1 MRKVRDAILLVFI
14 PLILLCAIA
23 YLIPAVRSRVDWRV
37 EQVRLQVRYALFPP
51 EEAVFTPQ
59 DQDQVA
65 AIVQATLQALTPSPT
80 VTPTVTPTWTPGPT
94 QPPTITPTPT
104 LSPTPIPNVLRLTG
118 VRYVDQHGKYNY
130 CAPANL
136 SMALNY
142 WGWQG
147 KRDELGEVVKP
158 FERDLNVMPY
168 ELVDYVNQNTAYRA
182 VWRAGGNPDLVKKM
196 VAAGFPMLLER
207 GAYMRDLSGKVSWMG
222 HYQVVTG
229 YDDTQGRFITQ
240 DSFYR
245 ADFPVSYEE
254 MLSGWRA
261 FNYVFLVVYPPEREA
276 EVNALLG
283 DYWDEEKAT
292 RIALKTA
299 EQEMQSLTGVDRYFA
314 TYNRGTS
321 LVNLQ
326 DYAGAGYSYDSAF
339 ALYEDLE
346 TNQRPWRML
355 WYQTGPYFAYY
366 YSGRYQDLID
376 LASLTIKN
384 ANNPFLEET
393 YYWRGMGYL
402 MVGRQDDAAADF
414 YSALEYH
421 PNFGPAT
428 AQLQYLGLI
437 P

>member
-1 MRKVRDAILLVFI
+1 MRKVWNAILLVII

-37 EQVRLQVRYALFPP
+37 EQVRSQVRYALFPP

-59 DQDQVA
+59 DQVA
-65 AIVQATLQALTPSPT
+65 AIVQATLQALTPAAT
-80 VTPTVTPTWTPGPT
+80 ATPTITPTWTPGPT
-94 QPPTITPTPT
+94 QPPTLTPTPT
-104 LSPTPIPNVLRLTG
+104 LSPTPLPAVAKIKG
-118 VRYVDQHGKYNY
+118 VPYIDQHGKYNY

-136 SMALNY
+136 AMALSY
-142 WGWQG
+142 WGWTG
-147 KRDELGEVVKP
+147 KRDDLGVSVKP

-168 ELVDYVNQNTAYRA
+168 ELVDYVTENTGYRA
-182 VWRAGGNPDLVKKM
+182 IWRPGGNMALLKKM
-196 VAAGFPMLLER
+196 VAAGFPVMVER
-207 GAYMRDLSGKVSWMG
+207 GAYMKDLTGKVSWMG

-229 YDDTQGRFITQ
+229 YDDTQGRLLAQ

-254 MLSGWRA
+254 MQTGWRA
-261 FNYVFLVVYPPEREA
+261 FNNVFLVVYPPEREA
-276 EVNALLG
+276 EVSALLG
-283 DYWDEEKAT
+283 DYWNEEQAN

-299 EQEMQSLTGVDRYFA
+299 EQEMQSLTGVDQYFA

-321 LVNLQ
+321 LVNLL
-326 DYAGAGYSYDSAF
+326 DYAGASAAYDAAF
-339 ALYEDLE
+339 GLYESLAS
-346 TNQRPWRML
+346 NQRPWRML

-376 LASLTIKN
+376 LTSLTLKN

-393 YYWRGMGYL
+393 YYWRGLGYL
-402 MVGRQDDAAADF
+402 MVGRQDDAVADF

-421 PNFGPAT
+421 PNFEPPT
-428 AQLQYLGLI
+428 AQLRSLGLI
-437 P
+437 Q

>member
-65 AIVQATLQALTPSPT
+65 AIVQSTLQALTPSPT
-80 VTPTVTPTWTPGPT
+80 ATPTITPTWTPGPT
-94 QPPTITPTPT
+94 QPPTVTPTPT
-104 LSPTPIPNVLRLTG
+104 LSPTPIPNAVKLTG
-118 VRYVDQHGKYNY
+118 VRYIDQHGKYNY
-130 CAPANL
+130 CAPANMA
-136 SMALNY
+136 MALNY

-147 KRDELGEVVKP
+147 TRDELGQSVKP

-168 ELVDYVNQNTAYRA
+168 ELVDYVNQNTMYKAI
-182 VWRAGGNPDLVKKM
+182 WRAGGTPDLVKKM

-229 YDDTQGRFITQ
+229 YDDTRGRFITQ
-240 DSFYR
+240 DSFYN

-254 MLSGWRA
+254 MQAGWRS
-261 FNYVFLVVYPPEREA
+261 FNYVFLVVYPPDREA
-276 EVNALLG
+276 EVSALLG

-299 EQEMQSLTGVDRYFA
+299 EQEMQTLTGVDRYFA

-326 DYAGAGYSYDSAF
+326 DYAGAASTYDSAF
-339 ALYEDLE
+339 GLYEDLQ
-346 TNQRPWRML
+346 TNQRPWRMV

-393 YYWRGMGYL
+393 YYWRGLGYL
-402 MVGRQDDAAADF
+402 MVGKQDDAVADF
-414 YSALEYH
+414 YTALEYH

-428 AQLQYLGLI
+428 AQLQYLGLV

>member
-1 MRKVRDAILLVFI
+1 MRKVRETILLVFI

-37 EQVRLQVRYALFPP
+37 EQVRSQVRYALFPP

-59 DQDQVA
+59 DQVA
-65 AIVQATLQALTPSPT
+65 AIVQATMQAYTSAPTLTPT
-80 VTPTVTPTWTPGPT
+80 ITPTWTPGPT
-94 QPPTITPTPT
+94 QPPTQTPTPT
-104 LSPTPIPNVLRLTG
+104 VSPTPLPGAARLTG
-118 VRYVDQHGKYNY
+118 VKYVDQHGKYNY

-136 SMALNY
+136 SMALNF
-142 WGWQG
+142 WGWTG
-147 KRDELGEVVKP
+147 TRDELGATVKP

-168 ELVDYVNQNTAYRA
+168 ELVDYVNENTTYRA
-182 VWRAGGNPDLVKKM
+182 IWRAGGTLPLLKKM
-196 VAAGFPMLLER
+196 VAAGFPVLVER
-207 GAYMRDLSGKVSWMG
+207 GAYMKDLTGKVSWMG

-229 YDDTQGRFITQ
+229 YDDAQGRLITQ

-254 MLSGWRA
+254 MQTGWRA

-276 EVNALLG
+276 EVSALLAE
-283 DYWDEEKAT
+283 YWDQEKAT
-292 RIALKTA
+292 RIALETA
-299 EQEMQSLTGVDRYFA
+299 EREMQTLSGADLYFA
-314 TYNRGTS
+314 YFNRGTS

-326 DYAGAGYSYDSAF
+326 DYTGAAGTYDQAF
-339 ALYEDLE
+339 RLYEGLAA
-346 TNQRPWRML
+346 NQRPWRML

-366 YSGRYQDLID
+366 YAGRYQDLID

-393 YYWRGMGYL
+393 YYWRGLGYI
-402 MVGRQDDAAADF
+402 MVGRQADAVADF
-414 YSALEYH
+414 RSALEYH
-421 PNFGPAT
+421 PNFSPAV
-428 AQLQYLGLI
+428 AQLQSLGQT